1 MRELG
6 AIPYYISEM
15 QIITG
20 KQADSA
26 LSREANVEWNRS
38 QTIALASMKCT
49 CQGLGLQRQGSA
61 HVPCS
66 CVTRAIFKACFN
78 RFKSCV
84 TKDKGAST
92 VKLERLGMGTGRSS
106 HMTFGRKTEEYIA
119 DFTLTCKR
127 VLTEAEWTVFN
138 LHYLLGAG
146 WNLIQRHFT
155 ALSREAFVT
164 MTNAMEDTLGRA
176 FRETAPFALY
186 PLDEYFS
193 ATTRGAAIVPS
204 TPLDTRTRLQRLR
217 PPMRPV
223 AVAVA

>member
-1 MRELG
+1 
-6 AIPYYISEM
+6 M
-15 QIITG
+15 QITS
-20 KQADSA
+20 KLADGA
-26 LSREANVEWNRS
+26 LTREANMEWNRS
-38 QTIALASMKCT
+38 QTIALASMHCT
-49 CQGLGLQRQGSA
+49 HCHGLGLQKHGTYC
-61 HVPCS
+61 VPCG

-119 DFTLTCKR
+119 DFYLICKR
-127 VLTEAEWTVFN
+127 TLTEAEWDLFRF
-138 LHYLLGAG
+138 HYLLGAD
-146 WNLIQRHFT
+146 WNLLQRHFT
-155 ALSREAFVT
+155 SLSREAFVT
-164 MTNAMEDTLGRA
+164 MTQTMEHKLGRV

-204 TPLDTRTRLQRLR
+204 TPLDTRTRPQRLR

-223 AVAVA
+223 AVAAA

>member
-1 MRELG
+1 
-6 AIPYYISEM
+6 M
-15 QIITG
+15 QITS
-20 KQADSA
+20 KLADGA
-26 LSREANVEWNRS
+26 LTREANMEWNRS
-38 QTIALASMKCT
+38 QTIALASMHCT
-49 CQGLGLQRQGSA
+49 HCHGLGLQRQGSA

-78 RFKSCV
+78 RFKASV
-84 TKDKGAST
+84 AKDKGAST

-119 DFTLTCKR
+119 DFYLVCKRTLTE
-127 VLTEAEWTVFN
+127 VEWELFRF
-138 LHYLLGAG
+138 HYLLGAG

-155 ALSREAFVT
+155 ALSREAFFT
-164 MTNAMEDTLGRA
+164 MTNAMEAKLGRA

-204 TPLDTRTRLQRLR
+204 TPLDTLTRPQRLQ
-217 PPMRPV
+217 PPMRPMV
-223 AVAVA
+223 AATA